1 MEISEN
7 YLTNRVTGEIG
18 QATAIYFPTSQEDVV
33 ELMQAVRK
41 NHQKLITIGGHTGL
55 SGATFSDNNQ
65 VLMSLEKMNRII
77 KLDTETMTLTVEA
90 GVTIA
95 EISEFLAETPYFYA
109 PDPGSKAASIGG
121 NAATNAGGMRAVK
134 YGVTR
139 DNIRAMRVILADSRK
154 LRVGSINRKDSSG
167 YDLKDIFIGSE
178 GTLGVITELDLKI
191 QPKPKFSRDILL
203 GFESLMQLSPKVF
216 EILASGLVPATL
228 EFFERDSMAYSER
241 ALQLN
246 FPDLSGQAFLLIT
259 LDDNA
264 EQQLEN
270 ELDYLASLSDEA
282 LILKDEQTRH
292 AVWQLR
298 GAIVSSVELES
309 IQEPLDVVVPVNQ
322 IAPTIIALKQMAIA
336 ANLSA
341 IFFGHAGDGNIH
353 ANIIKN
359 DLTDEEWTEKLEAY
373 LDELYAY
380 VAKVGGKPS
389 AEHGIGLLKKPYFQ
403 KYIGTSELVA
413 MKAIK
418 RAFDPENILN
428 PGKIFDL

>member
-55 SGATFSDNNQ
+55 SGATFPDNNQ

-373 LDELYAY
+373 LDVLYAY
-380 VAKVGGKPS
+380 VAQVGGKPS
-389 AEHGIGLLKKPYFQ
+389 AEHGIGLLKKPFFQ
-403 KYIGTSELVA
+403 KYTGTSELVA

>member
-55 SGATFSDNNQ
+55 SGATFPDNNQ

-259 LDDNA
+259 LDGNA

-380 VAKVGGKPS
+380 VAKVSGKPS

>member
-7 YLTNRVTGEIG
+7 YLNNRVTGEIG

-55 SGATFSDNNQ
+55 SGATFPDNNQ

-259 LDDNA
+259 LDGNA

-428 PGKIFDL
+428 PGKILDL

>member
-18 QATAIYFPTSQEDVV
+18 QATAIYFPTSQEEVV
-33 ELMQAVRK
+33 AIMLDVRK
-41 NHQKLITIGGHTGL
+41 NQQKLITIGGHTGL
-55 SGATFSDNNQ
+55 SGATFPDDHQ
-65 VLMSLEKMNRII
+65 VLMSLEKLNRII
-77 KLDTETMTLTVEA
+77 KLDIETMTLTVEA

-95 EISEFLAETPYFYA
+95 EISEYLVDTPYFYA
-109 PDPGSKAASIGG
+109 PDPGSKEASIGG

-139 DNIRAMRVILADSRK
+139 DNIRAMRVILADGRE

-178 GTLGVITELDLKI
+178 GTLGVITELELKI
-191 QPKPKFSRDILL
+191 QPKPKFSRDVLL
-203 GFESLMQLSPKVF
+203 GFENLTQLSPKVF
-216 EILASGLVPATL
+216 EILASGLTPATL

-241 ALQLN
+241 ALQLD
-246 FPDLSGQAFLLIT
+246 FPDISGQAFLLIT
-259 LDDNA
+259 LDGNA
-264 EQQLEN
+264 EQQLED
-270 ELDYLASLSDEA
+270 ELSYLASLSDES
-282 LILKDEQTRH
+282 LILTDEQTRN

-309 IQEPLDVVVPVNQ
+309 IQEPLDVVVPVNK
-322 IAPTIIALKQMAIA
+322 IAPTIIALKQMAIE

-359 DLTDEEWTEKLEAY
+359 DLTDEEWTEKIEAY
-373 LDELYAY
+373 LDVLYAY

-389 AEHGIGLLKKPYFQ
+389 AEHGIGLLKKPFFQ
-403 KYIGTSELVA
+403 KYTGTSELVA

>member
-18 QATAIYFPTSQEDVV
+18 QATAIYFPTSQDDVV

-55 SGATFSDNNQ
+55 SGATFPDNNQ
-65 VLMSLEKMNRII
+65 VLMSLEKMNRIL

-109 PDPGSKAASIGG
+109 PDPGSKEASIGG

-139 DNIRAMRVILADSRK
+139 DNIRAMRVILADSRE
-154 LRVGSINRKDSSG
+154 LQVGSINRKDSSG

-203 GFESLMQLSPKVF
+203 GFESLTQLSPKVF

-228 EFFERDSMAYSER
+228 EFFERDSMSYSER
-241 ALQLN
+241 ALKLD

-259 LDDNA
+259 LDGNA

-282 LILKDEQTRH
+282 LILKDEQTRN

-309 IQEPLDVVVPVNQ
+309 IQEPLDVVVPVNK
-322 IAPTIIALKQMAIA
+322 IAPTIVALKQMAIA

>member
-55 SGATFSDNNQ
+55 SGATFPDNNQ

>member
-18 QATAIYFPTSQEDVV
+18 QATAIYFPTLQEDVV

-55 SGATFSDNNQ
+55 SGATFPDNNQ

-259 LDDNA
+259 LDGNA

-389 AEHGIGLLKKPYFQ
+389 VEHGIGLLKKPYFQ

>member
-55 SGATFSDNNQ
+55 SGATFPDNNQ

-259 LDDNA
+259 LDGNA

-353 ANIIKN
+353 SNIIKN
-359 DLTDEEWTEKLEAY
+359 DLTDEEWMEKLEAY

>member
-1 MEISEN
+1 
-7 YLTNRVTGEIG
+7 
-18 QATAIYFPTSQEDVV
+18 
-33 ELMQAVRK
+33 
-41 NHQKLITIGGHTGL
+41 
-55 SGATFSDNNQ
+55 
-65 VLMSLEKMNRII
+65 
-77 KLDTETMTLTVEA
+77 
-90 GVTIA
+90 
-95 EISEFLAETPYFYA
+95 
-109 PDPGSKAASIGG
+109 
-121 NAATNAGGMRAVK
+121 MRAVK

-139 DNIRAMRVILADSRK
+139 DNIRAMRVILADGRE

-191 QPKPKFSRDILL
+191 QSKPKFSRDILL
-203 GFESLMQLSPKVF
+203 GFENLTQLSPKVF
-216 EILASGLVPATL
+216 EILASGLTPATL

-241 ALQLN
+241 ALQLD
-246 FPDLSGQAFLLIT
+246 FPDISGQAFLLIT
-259 LDDNA
+259 LDGNA
-264 EQQLEN
+264 EQQLED
-270 ELDYLASLSDEA
+270 ELSYLASLSDES
-282 LILKDEQTRH
+282 LILTDEQTRN

-309 IQEPLDVVVPVNQ
+309 IQEPLDVVVPVNK
-322 IAPTIIALKQMAIA
+322 IAPTIIALKQMAIE

-373 LDELYAY
+373 LDVLYAY

-389 AEHGIGLLKKPYFQ
+389 AEHGIGLLKKPFFQ
-403 KYIGTSELVA
+403 KYTGTSELVA

>member
-55 SGATFSDNNQ
+55 SGATFPDNNQ

-359 DLTDEEWTEKLEAY
+359 DLTDEEWMEKLEAY

>member
-55 SGATFSDNNQ
+55 SGATFPDNNQ

-259 LDDNA
+259 LDGNA

-359 DLTDEEWTEKLEAY
+359 DLTDEEWMEKLEAY

-389 AEHGIGLLKKPYFQ
+389 AEHGIGLLKKPFFQ
-403 KYIGTSELVA
+403 KYTGTSELVA

>member
-55 SGATFSDNNQ
+55 SGATFPDNNQ

-246 FPDLSGQAFLLIT
+246 FPDLSGQAFLLIA
-259 LDDNA
+259 LDGNA

>member
-55 SGATFSDNNQ
+55 SGATFPDNNQ

-373 LDELYAY
+373 LDVLYAY
-380 VAKVGGKPS
+380 VAQVVGKPS
-389 AEHGIGLLKKPYFQ
+389 AQHGIGLLKKPFFQ
-403 KYIGTSELVA
+403 KYTGTSELVA

>member
-55 SGATFSDNNQ
+55 SGATFPDNNQ

-259 LDDNA
+259 LDGNA

>member
-18 QATAIYFPTSQEDVV
+18 QAAAIYFPTSQEDVV
-33 ELMQAVRK
+33 TIIQNVRK
-41 NHQKLITIGGHTGL
+41 NQQKLITIGGHTGL
-55 SGATFSDNNQ
+55 SGATFPDANQ
-65 VLMSLEKMNRII
+65 VLMSLEKMNRI
-77 KLDTETMTLTVEA
+77 LDLDVETMTLTVEA

-95 EISEFLAETPYFYA
+95 DISAYLAETPYFYA
-109 PDPGSKAASIGG
+109 PDPGSKEASIGG

-139 DNIRAMRVILADSRK
+139 DNIRAMRVILADGRELK
-154 LRVGSINRKDSSG
+154 VGSINRKDSSG

-178 GTLGVITELDLKI
+178 GTLGVITELAIKI
-191 QPKPKFSRDILL
+191 QPKPTFTRDILL
-203 GFESLMQLSPKVF
+203 GFESLIELSPKVF

-241 ALQLN
+241 ALKLA
-246 FPDLSGQAFLLIT
+246 FPDISGQAFLLIT
-259 LDDNA
+259 LDGNA
-264 EQQLEN
+264 EEQLAK
-270 ELDYLASLSDEA
+270 ELAYLASLSDET
-282 LILKDEQTRH
+282 LILTDEQTRQ

-322 IAPTIIALKQMAIA
+322 IAPTIMALKQLAIE

-359 DLTDEEWTEKLEAY
+359 DLTDEEWTEKLDAY
-373 LDELYAY
+373 LDQLYAY

-413 MKAIK
+413 MKVIK
-418 RAFDPENILN
+418 RAFDPDNMLN

>member
-55 SGATFSDNNQ
+55 SGATFPDNNQ

-259 LDDNA
+259 LDGNA

-309 IQEPLDVVVPVNQ
+309 IQEPLDVVVPVNK
-322 IAPTIIALKQMAIA
+322 IAPTIIALKQMAIE

>member
-55 SGATFSDNNQ
+55 SGATFPDNNQ

-259 LDDNA
+259 LDGNA

-389 AEHGIGLLKKPYFQ
+389 AEHDIGLLKKPYFQ

>member
-18 QATAIYFPTSQEDVV
+18 QAAAIYFPTSQEDVV
-33 ELMQAVRK
+33 TIIQNVRK
-41 NHQKLITIGGHTGL
+41 NQQKLITIGGHTGL
-55 SGATFSDNNQ
+55 SGATFPDANQ
-65 VLMSLEKMNRII
+65 VLMSLEKMNRI
-77 KLDTETMTLTVEA
+77 LDLDVETMTLTVEA

-95 EISEFLAETPYFYA
+95 DISAYLAETPYFYA
-109 PDPGSKAASIGG
+109 PDPGSKEASIGG

-139 DNIRAMRVILADSRK
+139 DNIRAMRVILADGRELK
-154 LRVGSINRKDSSG
+154 VGSINRKDSSG

-178 GTLGVITELDLKI
+178 GTLGVITELAIKI
-191 QPKPKFSRDILL
+191 QPKPTFTRDILL
-203 GFESLMQLSPKVF
+203 GFESLTELSPKVF

-241 ALQLN
+241 ALKLA
-246 FPDLSGQAFLLIT
+246 FPDISGQAFLLIT
-259 LDDNA
+259 LDGNA
-264 EQQLEN
+264 EEQLAK
-270 ELDYLASLSDEA
+270 ELAYLASLSDET
-282 LILKDEQTRH
+282 LILTDEQTRQ

-322 IAPTIIALKQMAIA
+322 IAPTIIALKQLAIE

-359 DLTDEEWTEKLEAY
+359 DLTDEEWTEKLDAY
-373 LDELYAY
+373 LDQLYAY

>member
-55 SGATFSDNNQ
+55 SGATFPDNNQ

-259 LDDNA
+259 LDGNA

-322 IAPTIIALKQMAIA
+322 IAPTIIALKQMAIE

>member
-55 SGATFSDNNQ
+55 SGATFPDNNQ

-259 LDDNA
+259 LDGNA

-359 DLTDEEWTEKLEAY
+359 DLTDEEWMEKLEAY

>member
-55 SGATFSDNNQ
+55 SGATFPDNNQ

-77 KLDTETMTLTVEA
+77 KLDTETMTLAVEA

-259 LDDNA
+259 LDGNA

>member
-18 QATAIYFPTSQEDVV
+18 QAAAIYFPTSQEDVV
-33 ELMQAVRK
+33 TIIQNVRK
-41 NHQKLITIGGHTGL
+41 NQQKLITIGGHTGL
-55 SGATFSDNNQ
+55 SGATFPDANQ
-65 VLMSLEKMNRII
+65 VLMSLEKMNRI
-77 KLDTETMTLTVEA
+77 LDLDVETMTLTVEA

-95 EISEFLAETPYFYA
+95 DISAYLAETPYFYA
-109 PDPGSKAASIGG
+109 PDPGSKEASIGG

-139 DNIRAMRVILADSRK
+139 DNIRAMRVILADGRELK
-154 LRVGSINRKDSSG
+154 VGSINRKDSSG

-178 GTLGVITELDLKI
+178 GTLGVITELAIKI
-191 QPKPKFSRDILL
+191 QPKPTFTRDILL
-203 GFESLMQLSPKVF
+203 GFESLIELSPKVF

-241 ALQLN
+241 ALKLA
-246 FPDLSGQAFLLIT
+246 FPDISGQAFLLIT
-259 LDDNA
+259 LDGNA
-264 EQQLEN
+264 EEQLAK
-270 ELDYLASLSDEA
+270 ELAYLASLSDET
-282 LILKDEQTRH
+282 LILTDEQTRQ

-322 IAPTIIALKQMAIA
+322 IAPTIMALKQLAIE

-359 DLTDEEWTEKLEAY
+359 DLTDEEWTEKLDAY
-373 LDELYAY
+373 LDQLYAY

-413 MKAIK
+413 MKVIK
-418 RAFDPENILN
+418 RAFDPDNMLN
-428 PGKIFDL
+428 PDKIFDL

>member
-55 SGATFSDNNQ
+55 SGATFPDNNQ

-259 LDDNA
+259 LDGNA

-336 ANLSA
+336 ANLST

>member
-55 SGATFSDNNQ
+55 SGATFPDNNQ

-353 ANIIKN
+353 ANIIKD

>member
-55 SGATFSDNNQ
+55 SGATFPDNNQ

-259 LDDNA
+259 LDGNA

-282 LILKDEQTRH
+282 LILKDER
-292 AVWQLR
+292 
-298 GAIVSSVELES
+298 
-309 IQEPLDVVVPVNQ
+309 
-322 IAPTIIALKQMAIA
+322 
-336 ANLSA
+336 
-341 IFFGHAGDGNIH
+341 
-353 ANIIKN
+353 
-359 DLTDEEWTEKLEAY
+359 
-373 LDELYAY
+373 
-380 VAKVGGKPS
+380 
-389 AEHGIGLLKKPYFQ
+389 
-403 KYIGTSELVA
+403 
-413 MKAIK
+413 
-418 RAFDPENILN
+418 
-428 PGKIFDL
+428 

>member
-55 SGATFSDNNQ
+55 SGATFPDNNQ

-259 LDDNA
+259 LDGNA

-359 DLTDEEWTEKLEAY
+359 DLTDEEWTEKLDAY
-373 LDELYAY
+373 LDQLYAY

-413 MKAIK
+413 MKVIK
-418 RAFDPENILN
+418 RAFDPDNMLN
-428 PGKIFDL
+428 PGKIFDF

>member
-18 QATAIYFPTSQEDVV
+18 QATAIYFPTSQDDVV

-55 SGATFSDNNQ
+55 SGATFPDNNQ
-65 VLMSLEKMNRII
+65 VLMSLEKMNRIL

-109 PDPGSKAASIGG
+109 PDPGSKEASIGG

-139 DNIRAMRVILADSRK
+139 DNIRAMRVILADSRE
-154 LRVGSINRKDSSG
+154 LQVGSINRKDSSG

-203 GFESLMQLSPKVF
+203 GFESLTQLSPKVF

-228 EFFERDSMAYSER
+228 EFFERDSMSYSEL
-241 ALQLN
+241 ALKLD

-259 LDDNA
+259 LDGNA

-282 LILKDEQTRH
+282 LILKDEQTRN

-309 IQEPLDVVVPVNQ
+309 IQEPLDVVVPVNK

-336 ANLSA
+336 ADLSA

>member
-55 SGATFSDNNQ
+55 SGATFPDNNQ

-259 LDDNA
+259 LDGNA

-322 IAPTIIALKQMAIA
+322 IAPTIMALKQLAVE

-359 DLTDEEWTEKLEAY
+359 DLTDEEWTEKLDAY
-373 LDELYAY
+373 LDQLYAY

>member
-18 QATAIYFPTSQEDVV
+18 QATAIYFPTSQEEVV
-33 ELMQAVRK
+33 AIMLDVRK
-41 NHQKLITIGGHTGL
+41 NQQKLITIGGHTGL
-55 SGATFSDNNQ
+55 SGATFPDDHQ
-65 VLMSLEKMNRII
+65 VLMSLEKLNRII
-77 KLDTETMTLTVEA
+77 KLDIETMTLTVEA

-95 EISEFLAETPYFYA
+95 EISEYLVDTPYFYA
-109 PDPGSKAASIGG
+109 PDPGSKEASIGG

-139 DNIRAMRVILADSRK
+139 DNIRAMRVILADGRE

-178 GTLGVITELDLKI
+178 GTLGVITELELKI
-191 QPKPKFSRDILL
+191 QPKPKFSRDVLL
-203 GFESLMQLSPKVF
+203 GFENLTQLSPKVF
-216 EILASGLVPATL
+216 EILASGLIPATL

-241 ALQLN
+241 ALQVA
-246 FPDLSGQAFLLIT
+246 FPDISGQAFLLIT
-259 LDDNA
+259 LDGNA
-264 EQQLEN
+264 EQQLED
-270 ELDYLASLSDEA
+270 ELSYLASLSDES
-282 LILKDEQTRH
+282 LILTDEQTRN

-309 IQEPLDVVVPVNQ
+309 IQEPLDVVVPVNK
-322 IAPTIIALKQMAIA
+322 IAPTIIALKQMAIE

-389 AEHGIGLLKKPYFQ
+389 AEHGIGLLKKPFFQ
-403 KYIGTSELVA
+403 KYTGTSELVA

>member
-55 SGATFSDNNQ
+55 SGATFPDNNQ

-292 AVWQLR
+292 DVWQLR

>member
-55 SGATFSDNNQ
+55 SGATFPDNNQ

-77 KLDTETMTLTVEA
+77 KLDTETMTLPVEA

-259 LDDNA
+259 LDGNA

>member
-18 QATAIYFPTSQEDVV
+18 QATAIYFPRSQADVV
-33 ELMQAVRK
+33 AIVQAVRK
-41 NHQKLITIGGHTGL
+41 KQQKLITIGGQTGL
-55 SGATFSDNNQ
+55 SGATFPDDNQ
-65 VLMSLEKMNRII
+65 VLMSLEKMHQII
-77 KLDTETMTLTVEA
+77 NLDVETMTLTVEA

-95 EISEFLAETPYFYA
+95 EISEFLAATPYFYA
-109 PDPGSKAASIGG
+109 PDPGSKEASIGG

-139 DNIRAMRVILADSRK
+139 DNIRAMRVILADGRELK
-154 LRVGSINRKDSSG
+154 VGSINRKDSSG

-203 GFESLMQLSPKVF
+203 GFESLTQLSPKVF
-216 EILASGLVPATL
+216 EILASGLVPAAL

-241 ALQLN
+241 ALQLA
-246 FPDLSGQAFLLIT
+246 FPDISGQAFLLMT
-259 LDDNA
+259 LDGNA
-264 EQQLEN
+264 VEQLET
-270 ELDYLASLSDEA
+270 ELTYLASLSDA
-282 LILKDEQTRH
+282 SLILTDAQTRD

-309 IQEPLDVVVPVNQ
+309 IQEPLDVVVPVNK
-322 IAPTIIALKQMAIA
+322 IAPTIIALKQMAIDEG
-336 ANLSA
+336 LSA

-359 DLTDEEWTEKLEAY
+359 DLTDEAWAEKLERY
-373 LDELYAY
+373 LDKLYAY
-380 VAKVGGKPS
+380 VAEVGGKPS
-389 AEHGIGLLKKPYFQ
+389 AEHGIGLLKKTYFQ

-413 MKAIK
+413 MKALK